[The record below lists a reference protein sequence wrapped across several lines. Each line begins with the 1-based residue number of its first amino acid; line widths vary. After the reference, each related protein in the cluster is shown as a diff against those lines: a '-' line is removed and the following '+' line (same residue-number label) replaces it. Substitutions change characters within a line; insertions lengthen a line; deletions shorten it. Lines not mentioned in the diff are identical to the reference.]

1 MKIFKS
7 FTKQLTACLLILFAI
22 NAHAVRTTT
31 YYHTDGL
38 GSVVAASDESGNLLW
53 RKSYAPYGEQID
65 GNTDNEPV
73 SYTGKKHD
81 DVTGLTYFGA
91 RYYDPRIGRFMAT
104 DPVHFMESNPV
115 SFNRYAYVNNNP
127 YKYVDP
133 DGKILFLAPIA
144 IFILKEVAAEGL
156 SIYTGGA
163 TDFLSTRRVAMKAGK
178 FAKNKLAE
186 AVQTANRDSAI
197 KNALEKANTKPD
209 FIVTSNGTVVRN
221 SAQGARADLEA
232 GGFPGRATTET
243 AENGTI
249 HTGIPTKEG
258 NIDIRIMDGQQ
269 TGGNLKGPRISF
281 TRSGTNDRVRSDGS
295 RFRNNEDKT
304 QRLKESHIHL
314 P

>member
-81 DVTGLTYFGA
+81 DATGLTYFGA

-133 DGKILFLAPIA
+133 DGNIPILVPLFFIFGTGSALTYSDYANAPGPNDQIHV
-144 IFILKEVAAEGL
+144 K
-156 SIYTGGA
+156 
-163 TDFLSTRRVAMKAGK
+163 DP
-178 FAKNKLAE
+178 
-186 AVQTANRDSAI
+186 
-197 KNALEKANTKPD
+197 LEKALVTVGLPVVGNAAKGLAITKPAV
-209 FIVTSNGTVVRN
+209 FLNR
-221 SAQGARADLEA
+221 
-232 GGFPGRATTET
+232 
-243 AENGTI
+243 TI
-249 HTGIPTKEG
+249 RFRHGELFQHTIDTK
-258 NIDIRIMDGQQ
+258 
-269 TGGNLKGPRISF
+269 KGPVDFLAETMI
-281 TRSGTNDRVRSDGS
+281 DGDTLHLKDVAIFG
-295 RFRNNEDKT
+295 RKGNEALTGLQKEIFRGASELKEFARE
-304 QRLKESHIHL
+304 QGFKRLKITGKRSEQSSSKRPGHDVDIGWDL
-314 P
+314 

>member
-7 FTKQLTACLLILFAI
+7 FTKQLTALLLIAFAI

-81 DVTGLTYFGA
+81 DATGLTYFGA

-133 DGKILFLAPIA
+133 DGKILFLAPLA

-156 SIYTGGA
+156 SQATGGA
-163 TDFLSTRRVAMKAGK
+163 TDFLSTRRMGMKGIK
-178 FAKNKLAE
+178 FAKNKLTD
-186 AVQTANRDSAI
+186 AVQTANRDAAI
-197 KNALEKANTKPD
+197 KDALEKAHALKKAEAARDAKLDEISQLSNTQRDK
-209 FIVTSNGTVVRN
+209 VSTVVGAYDPATGKVAVGVKRTGCDIGKCAEDLAAEALGSPDPKTIQFTKVIRPRN
-221 SAQGARADLEA
+221 DKV
-232 GGFPGRATTET
+232 
-243 AENGTI
+243 
-249 HTGIPTKEG
+249 IPRCDRCT
-258 NIDIRIMDGQQ
+258 N
-269 TGGNLKGPRISF
+269 TFGP
-281 TRSGTNDRVRSDGS
+281 
-295 RFRNNEDKT
+295 E
-304 QRLKESHIHL
+304 
-314 P
+314 

>member
-133 DGKILFLAPIA
+133 DGKILFLAPLA

-156 SIYTGGA
+156 SQATGGA
-163 TDFLSTRRVAMKAGK
+163 TDFLSTRRMGMKGIK
-178 FAKNKLAE
+178 FAKNKLTD

-197 KNALEKANTKPD
+197 KNALEKATSNVEKPNKAPD
-209 FIVTSNGTVVRN
+209 FIVSPGGTAFPVPK
-221 SAQGARADLEA
+221 GATGPTPVFNQAGNQTGVAFTGGA
-232 GGFPGRATTET
+232 GGANGQVATMRLMNPTPAKGGSPAYPNGYIKYENAASPKPQGVDPYSGKTLPNAKSHFP
-243 AENGTI
+243 
-249 HTGIPTKEG
+249 
-258 NIDIRIMDGQQ
+258 ID
-269 TGGNLKGPRISF
+269 
-281 TRSGTNDRVRSDGS
+281 
-295 RFRNNEDKT
+295 
-304 QRLKESHIHL
+304 
-314 P
+314 